1 MLGVSI
7 SVYDANLLRHGR
19 RAKFQKSGFGTAV
32 SFQGAPYESGQRRFA
47 QTGECAVAT
56 LGGPQTTTA
65 LAKLVPAQAGIALRA
80 AQPAGDHRRRFCL
93 SYSYRAESAAGLGAG
108 GRGVGSLTPAGV
120 DFAGTWPPPSA
131 LDGSTSPQ
139 PNSSSRP
146 LGSSLL
152 ALDVST
158 SNTVSASTSG
168 WRSMSKAAT
177 PLT

>member
-1 MLGVSI
+1 MTQTCCDTGVVRTFKNPALS
-7 SVYDANLLRHGR
+7 DD
-19 RAKFQKSGFGTAV
+19 GTAGV
-32 SFQGAPYESGQRRFA
+32 GKGASRKPASA
-47 QTGECAVAT
+47 PLPHWTG
-56 LGGPQTTTA
+56 LRPTA
-65 LAKLVPAQAGIALRA
+65 WAKPVPAQAGIALRA

-108 GRGVGSLTPAGV
+108 GRGVGSLTAGGADLAGPA
-120 DFAGTWPPPSA
+120 TWPPPSLASSSASA